1 MKSKKYREYNPSQV
15 MLLPPSLH
23 DWLNSDHL
31 VYFVMDLVKQL
42 DLSAIEDGI
51 QSKDP
56 RGNRPYAPV
65 MMVALLI
72 YAWCV
77 GVRSSRK
84 IERLTVNDVAFR
96 VVAA

>member
-51 QSKDP
+51 SVQGPAWESPLRAGDDG
-56 RGNRPYAPV
+56 RVAHLR
-65 MMVALLI
+65 MV
-72 YAWCV
+72 CRCPFV
-77 GVRSSRK
+77 S
-84 IERLTVNDVAFR
+84 
-96 VVAA
+96 